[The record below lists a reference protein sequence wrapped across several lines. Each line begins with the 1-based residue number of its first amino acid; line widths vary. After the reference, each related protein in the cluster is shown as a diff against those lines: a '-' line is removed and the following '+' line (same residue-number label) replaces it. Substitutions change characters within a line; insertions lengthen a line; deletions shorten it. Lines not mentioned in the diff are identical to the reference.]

1 MNAPSQAEQA
11 EQSEE
16 RYMDAARRMG
26 LFSLG
31 DTAGVVF
38 WQPPGLKLYDK
49 LRGFI
54 RAEHE
59 ARGYQEVRTPSIA
72 GLGMFER
79 SGHLDKYRENMF
91 CLNQPNE
98 EGLDMQGYALR
109 PMSCPNHIL
118 LYQAVRRSWREL
130 PMKLFEFGE
139 VFRNEPSG
147 SLQVLFRQRQ
157 FCQDDSHVFAAEAGM
172 VEVARDYLEMAR
184 RVYAQLGFTEVS
196 YAISLRPEKR
206 FGDDTLWDRAEDALR
221 DACGQAGL
229 EWQELP
235 GEGAFYGPKIEL
247 QVKDKL
253 GRSWQLGTLQLD
265 FVLPRRFDLGF
276 VNATGEYEVP
286 VILHHAVL
294 GSIERMIGILLE
306 SFGTELPLW
315 LQPHEAVV
323 VPVSAKAREYA
334 LRCGAIVRGTWRD
347 ALVDESDEP
356 LGAKLRYWKGR
367 GIPHILVVGEKE
379 ADAAARGEGVQ
390 VAVGGKPVE
399 LSAWLFRTAQDMRAG
414 EMERLL
420 RDPAA
425 ARAFLREAGIL
436 DATGEGLAA
445 AYRD

>member
-1 MNAPSQAEQA
+1 MNVPIRAEHP
-11 EQSEE
+11 EQPEE

-49 LRGFI
+49 LRAFI

-72 GLGMFER
+72 GLGMFAQ
-79 SGHLDKYRENMF
+79 SGHLEKYRENMF

-157 FCQDDSHVFAAEAGM
+157 FCQDDSHVFSPEAGM
-172 VEVARDYLEMAR
+172 VEAARDYLEMAR
-184 RVYAQLGFTEVS
+184 RVYTKLGFTEVS
-196 YAISLRPEKR
+196 YAISLRPAKR
-206 FGDDTLWDRAEDALR
+206 FGDDALWDLAEEALR
-221 DACGQAGL
+221 EACRQADL
-229 EWQELP
+229 SWQELP

-265 FVLPRRFDLGF
+265 FVLPRRFDLSF
-276 VNATGEYEVP
+276 VNPAGEYEVP

-306 SFGTELPLW
+306 SFGTDLPLW

-323 VPVSAKAREYA
+323 VPVSAKALGYA
-334 LRCGAIVRGTWRD
+334 RQCGAIVRKTWRD

-356 LGAKLRYWKGR
+356 LGAKLRYWRGR
-367 GIPHILVVGEKE
+367 GVPHILVVGEKE
-379 ADAAARGEGVQ
+379 ADAAARGEGTQ
-390 VAVGGKPVE
+390 VAVGGKPVD
-399 LSAWLFRTAQDMRAG
+399 LSTWLFRTALAARS
-414 EMERLL
+414 EETELL
-420 RDPAA
+420 RDPAI
-425 ARAFLREAGIL
+425 ARAFLQQAGIL
-436 DATGEGLAA
+436 NESGDGLAE
-445 AYRD
+445 AYTA

>member
-1 MNAPSQAEQA
+1 MNSADAPSFFILETEMEAQAAQA
-11 EQSEE
+11 EE

-72 GLGMFER
+72 GLGMFSQ
-79 SGHLDKYRENMF
+79 SGHLEKYRENMF

-157 FCQDDSHVFAAEAGM
+157 FCQDDSHVFSPEARM
-172 VEVARDYLEMAR
+172 VDVARDYLEMAR

-206 FGDDTLWDRAEDALR
+206 FGDDALWDRAEDALR
-221 DACGQAGL
+221 DACKQAGL
-229 EWQELP
+229 TWQELP

-265 FVLPRRFDLGF
+265 FVLPRRFDLSF
-276 VNATGEYEVP
+276 VNSAGEYEVP

-306 SFGTELPLW
+306 SFGTGIPLA
-315 LQPHEAVV
+315 LHPHEAVV
-323 VPVSAKAREYA
+323 VPVSAKTLDYARECA
-334 LRCGAIVRGTWRD
+334 VKVRKVWRD

-367 GIPHILVVGEKE
+367 GVPHLLVVGEKE
-379 ADAAARGEGVQ
+379 ANSTQRGGAALVS
-390 VAVGGKPVE
+390 VGNKPVS
-399 LSAWLFRTAQDMRAG
+399 LAAWLAEASRA
-414 EMERLL
+414 
-420 RDPAA
+420 
-425 ARAFLREAGIL
+425 
-436 DATGEGLAA
+436 EGA
-445 AYRD
+445 